1 MKHVISICIVF
12 ILLITV
18 RSAAQSFTPDWYILE
33 KGTTVLIIKPGVND
47 LTLYLAASGNKPI
60 DKAAVDS
67 MNKRT
72 KFAAGSV
79 VLIYAQQGDTY
90 IAQDMEGR
98 NLVIKG
104 NVTKA
109 EQGVECTVGY
119 LKTNVS
125 ASGASIRKATFVWIK
140 EQIKSSNEV
149 VIQGPDAVEIKI
161 PSSQVYD
168 IKATTL
174 SMASAAMQKTV
185 E

>member
-1 MKHVISICIVF
+1 MKQVVILIIVF
-12 ILLITV
+12 FSLAGINA
-18 RSAAQSFTPDWYILE
+18 SAQFIHPDWYILE
-33 KGTTVLIIKPGVND
+33 KGTTVAIIKPGVND

-72 KFAAGSV
+72 KFTAGSV
-79 VLIYAQQGDTY
+79 VLIYAQQGDAY

-104 NVTKA
+104 KVTKA
-109 EQGVECTVGY
+109 ERSDECTVGY

-125 ASGASIRKATFVWIK
+125 SSGVSIRKATFVWIK
-140 EQIKSSNEV
+140 RQIKNSNEV
-149 VIQGPDAVEIKI
+149 VIQGPDDLEIKI

-168 IKATTL
+168 ITATTL
-174 SMASAAMQKTV
+174 SMASAAMHKTV